1 MSTELGGTGV
11 MTLGGRPGFRRISTG
26 NPQAD
31 EILGGGFPAN
41 SINIIMGQPGVGKT
55 IFAEQLVF
63 HNVAGDRPVLY
74 LTTLSEPL
82 PKVVRYL
89 QGFRFFDERRLVF
102 DEAAP
107 GPVVLYEEVGD
118 ALAAEGIGALVQ
130 RVKEAIKTISPKI
143 IVIDSFKAVHDLA
156 TSPLQMR
163 HMIYELAGLLTAYD
177 TTAFLIGE
185 YAEDAL
191 QHYPEF
197 VVADAIVEL
206 VRYKL
211 GMRDERYFRVLKL
224 RGSGFR
230 EGMHAFRI
238 TEDGLQIYPRLV
250 TPRSADLYDLEDE
263 RVTSGVPGL
272 DGLLGGGVWRG
283 STTLV
288 AGPVGSGKTTIGL
301 QYALAGLAAG
311 EPALYVHLQENPTQ
325 VARLLRGFGA
335 DEKQARAAGLHL
347 LYASPVELPI
357 DSIVV
362 ETFRLIERTG
372 VRRVIVDS
380 VGDLAKA
387 ATDPERLYDY
397 VYAFSQHLAVRNIT
411 TFLTYESAGDG
422 LLLSGQTRI
431 SSMSDNVLL
440 LGIEVGP
447 LTRRTI
453 RVLKERASAH
463 DQHVHEL
470 AIASDGLR
478 VL

>member
-1 MSTELGGTGV
+1 MSTLGSDVV
-11 MTLGGRPGFRRISTG
+11 MLAGRPGFRRISTG

-63 HNVAGDRPVLY
+63 HNTSGDRPILY

-89 QGFRFFDERRLVF
+89 QGFRFFDESRLVF
-102 DEAAP
+102 DESAP

-118 ALAAEGIGALVQ
+118 ALAAEGIGALVR
-130 RVKEAIKTISPKI
+130 RVKEAIKTVSPSI

-156 TSPLQMR
+156 TSPLEMR

-177 TTAFLIGE
+177 TTAFLVGE
-185 YAEDAL
+185 YGDDAL
-191 QHYPEF
+191 QRYPEF

-206 VRYKL
+206 VRHKL

-230 EGMHAFRI
+230 EGLHAFRI

-250 TPRSADLYDLEDE
+250 SPRRADDYVLEDE
-263 RVTSGVPGL
+263 RVLTGVPGL
-272 DGLLGGGVWRG
+272 DPLLGGGIWRG

-301 QYALAGLAAG
+301 QFALNGVASG

-325 VARLLRGFGA
+325 VARLLRAFGT
-335 DEKQARAAGLHL
+335 DEANLRAAGLHL

-372 VRRVIVDS
+372 VRRVVVDS

-397 VYAFSQHLAVRNIT
+397 VYAFSQHLAARNIT
-411 TFLTYESAGDG
+411 AFLTYESTSAGEGG
-422 LLLSGQTRI
+422 LLGGQTRI

-440 LGIEVGP
+440 LGIEVEP
-447 LTRRTI
+447 AARRTI

-463 DQHVHEL
+463 DQEVHEL
-470 AIASDGLR
+470 MIRGDG
-478 VL
+478 VHVV

>member
-1 MSTELGGTGV
+1 MSATDV
-11 MTLGGRPGFRRISTG
+11 ITLAGRPGFRRISTG

-89 QGFRFFDERRLVF
+89 PGFRFFDETRLVF
-102 DEAAP
+102 DESAP
-107 GPVVLYEEVGD
+107 GPVVMYEEVGD
-118 ALAAEGIGALVQ
+118 ALASEGIGALVR
-130 RVKEAIKTISPKI
+130 RVKEAIKTVSPKI

-156 TSPLQMR
+156 TTRLEMR

-185 YAEDAL
+185 YAENAL
-191 QHYPEF
+191 QEYPEF

-230 EGMHAFRI
+230 EGLHAFRI
-238 TEDGLQIYPRLV
+238 TENGLQIYPRLV
-250 TPRSADLYDLEDE
+250 TPHGAEQYVLED
-263 RVTSGVPGL
+263 RRIPTGVPGL
-272 DGLLGGGVWRG
+272 DPLMGGGVWRG

-301 QYALAGLAAG
+301 QFALAGIAQG

-335 DEKQARAAGLHL
+335 DEAQLRSAGLHL
-347 LYASPVELPI
+347 MYASPVELPI

-411 TFLTYESAGDG
+411 GLLTYESSAGDG
-422 LLLSGQTRI
+422 GVLTGQTRI

-440 LGIEVGP
+440 LGIEVGDQA
-447 LTRRTI
+447 RRTL
-453 RVLKERASAH
+453 RVLKERASPH
-463 DQHVHEL
+463 DQQVHEL
-470 AIASDGLR
+470 VIGSDGVR
-478 VL
+478 VP

>member
-1 MSTELGGTGV
+1 MSTTEVVALA
-11 MTLGGRPGFRRISTG
+11 GRPGFRRISTG

-89 QGFRFFDERRLVF
+89 QAFRFFDETRLVF
-102 DEAAP
+102 DESAP

-118 ALAAEGIGALVQ
+118 ALASEGIGALVR
-130 RVKEAIKTISPKI
+130 RVKEAIKTISPRI

-156 TSPLQMR
+156 TTRLEMR

-185 YAEDAL
+185 YAENAL
-191 QHYPEF
+191 QEYPEF

-230 EGMHAFRI
+230 EGLHAFRI
-238 TEDGLQIYPRLV
+238 TENGLQIYPRLV
-250 TPRSADLYDLEDE
+250 TPGAAESYVLED
-263 RVTSGVPGL
+263 RRISTGVPGL
-272 DGLLGGGVWRG
+272 DPLMGGGVWRG

-301 QYALAGLAAG
+301 QFALAGIAAD
-311 EPALYVHLQENPTQ
+311 EPVLYVHLQENPTQ
-325 VARLLRGFGA
+325 IGRLLRGFGA
-335 DEKQARAAGLHL
+335 DEAQLRAGGLHL
-347 LYASPVELPI
+347 MYASPVELPI

-380 VGDLAKA
+380 AGDLAKA

-397 VYAFSQHLAVRNIT
+397 IYAFSQHLAVRNIT
-411 TFLTYESAGDG
+411 GMLTYESSTLGEDG
-422 LLLSGQTRI
+422 VLTGQTRI

-440 LGIEVGP
+440 LGIEVGAQ
-447 LTRRTI
+447 TRRTL
-453 RVLKERASAH
+453 RVLKERASPH
-463 DQHVHEL
+463 DQQVHEL
-470 AIASDGLR
+470 LIGTDGVR